1 MSDEKSTTGN
11 HSFAELMA
19 FALFYRINTDLGNIF
34 TTDNITISKHKCTQS
49 QDAISVAID

>member
-49 QDAISVAID
+49 QYAISVAID